1 MFLIG
6 LPLVTAATSLLG
18 GFMGSR
24 ESGAERSARR
34 KMGEAERTQKVRTW
48 EADQRAGGSEGVYS
62 GSRDEYVSGLRS
74 FDPRD
79 YAGDVAGSMQSGF
92 LDAFQKAEGLRN
104 VGLNRRGFLGSN
116 VGAGRMG
123 EQFANQLAQSL
134 AGLSMSAAGLERS
147 RLSGFGD
154 VAGMDLNKYQYD
166 RGIAEGN
173 RNTYL
178 DLLAGNRDAAIG
190 QGNSKREA
198 WGNAAGGFAQLLP
211 RVWGK

>member
-6 LPLVTAATSLLG
+6 LPLVTAATSLIG
-18 GFMGSR
+18 GIMGSR
-24 ESGAERSARR
+24 ESGDEKRYRR
-34 KMGEAERTQKVRTW
+34 KMSKAEEDQMGRTYTRDRTANAA
-48 EADQRAGGSEGVYS
+48 EQTFGGSRE
-62 GSRDEYVSGLRS
+62 EYLGGLRE

-92 LDAFQKAEGLRN
+92 LDAFQKAEGMRN

-123 EQFANQLAQSL
+123 EQFANQLAQQL
-134 AGLSMSAAGLERS
+134 AGLGMQAAGLERS

-166 RGIAEGN
+166 RGVAESS

-190 QGNSKREA
+190 KGNSQRSA